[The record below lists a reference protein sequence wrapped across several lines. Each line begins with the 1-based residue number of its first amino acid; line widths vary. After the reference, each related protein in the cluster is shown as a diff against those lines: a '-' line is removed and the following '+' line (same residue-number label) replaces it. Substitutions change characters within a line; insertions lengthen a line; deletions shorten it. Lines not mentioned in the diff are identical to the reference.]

1 MVGRFLKIRK
11 HRDGTVSY
19 FSDKENKWIENVR
32 KVPQHELDKMT
43 NKEQDVLLQ
52 FLYKHRKEVAHGE
65 IF

>member
-32 KVPQHELDKMT
+32 KIPQYELDQMT
-43 NKEQDVLLQ
+43 EKEQNIILQ
-52 FLYKHRKEVAHGE
+52 YLYRHRKETIHG
-65 IF
+65 